1 MISCLFC
8 RLCLTPTV
16 LGCMQRPIQ
25 DMQRDY
31 TWRESTVRQLQG
43 RGEMASYLPPDPV
56 LPDIVC
62 CRARLPIL
70 CGVVGLACVGLLPQ
84 PPKQIPA
91 PARQGACDR
100 HYKKEADVSR
110 KLIVL
115 SKLHQAGRVH
125 SPICCVSYLG
135 QSSEMPS
142 RHAGVCTKC
151 PNVNKRPVSCTVT
164 AAGTAAIEPT

>member
-1 MISCLFC
+1 M
-8 RLCLTPTV
+8 V
-16 LGCMQRPIQ
+16 
-25 DMQRDY
+25 
-31 TWRESTVRQLQG
+31 
-43 RGEMASYLPPDPV
+43 SYLPPDPV

-62 CRARLPIL
+62 CRARLPVL

-84 PPKQIPA
+84 PPKHIPA

-100 HYKKEADVSR
+100 HYKKEADAGR

-125 SPICCVSYLG
+125 SPSAVSPILDNPARCPPGMPAYA
-135 QSSEMPS
+135 QS
-142 RHAGVCTKC
+142 A